1 LAHERDPAKKD
12 ELRVIRHR
20 FFGKFQRVTG
30 NVAHLK
36 DLVTLVKVCD
46 DRHIKTFFQ
55 ICYFLFEFFGSVVQT
70 HSLLFFFQT
79 QLAGMARRRVIAA
92 MPIKFV
98 HLDAEARMP
107 INFEKTSEQALLH

>member
-1 LAHERDPAKKD
+1 
-12 ELRVIRHR
+12 
-20 FFGKFQRVTG
+20 
-30 NVAHLK
+30 
-36 DLVTLVKVCD
+36 
-46 DRHIKTFFQ
+46 
-55 ICYFLFEFFGSVVQT
+55 
-70 HSLLFFFQT
+70 LFFFQT